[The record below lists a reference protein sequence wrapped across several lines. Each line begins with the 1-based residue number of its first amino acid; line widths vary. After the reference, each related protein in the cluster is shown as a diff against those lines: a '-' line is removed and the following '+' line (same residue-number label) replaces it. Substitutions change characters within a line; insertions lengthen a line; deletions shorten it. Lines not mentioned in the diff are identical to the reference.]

1 MFDVIIISKIIYSF
15 RLIIIFFLFK
25 KNPDMSNYVILNY
38 FFIFLSTFFFFFRF
52 KNCLG
57 VSNYSIII
65 YSAIMLVFLSF
76 FIFVSKIVLISRI
89 ILSFK
94 LYLFIFSFFSISF
107 LLNNRSN
114 YFLKIGLI
122 FFISCSSQ
130 LFISNLDIMIGL

>member
-1 MFDVIIISKIIYSF
+1 MFDVIIISKFIYSF

-114 YFLKIGLI
+114 HFLKIGLI